1 MNDSK
6 ENLQVK
12 PQDEMVYYLQQ
23 HSIILSQISQQLSS
37 IAPQITIPS
46 TPPPPFPEFKPSPS
60 DIRTNAFWFM
70 SLIFSLI
77 AALLAILVQQ
87 WVRDYMHVFQRYSDP
102 LKSARL
108 RQYLYEGSE
117 GWYMPVVA

>member
-1 MNDSK
+1 M
-6 ENLQVK
+6 
-12 PQDEMVYYLQQ
+12 
-23 HSIILSQISQQLSS
+23 
-37 IAPQITIPS
+37 A
-46 TPPPPFPEFKPSPS
+46 
-60 DIRTNAFWFM
+60 
-70 SLIFSLI
+70 LIFSLS

-117 GWYMPVVA
+117 GWYMPVVAEAVPGLLHASLFLFFAGLGILFHLIDCRRTIFNNTLEK